1 MEEEDIDT
9 EETEHNDSKV
19 TAHIRGVL
27 SRFAQGD
34 ATDYNELVGKL
45 NQSGYLSTDDMPSL
59 LTSLKAVFGMDMW
72 KYGPDVMEVLV
83 YLIIRLA
90 TSSGEFVNS
99 SLDMLVNN
107 FMPHESF
114 MEELNEPRG
123 VEKKEQVLD
132 RVHSALIK
140 ITNLVPLAPMRL
152 CPILLRRMPDIFVTE
167 PVVAVYVE
175 NMLRLESGPIGEF
188 CGSTMILA
196 VVDRL
201 VELDL
206 EVGWDD
212 ILPNE
217 SNKGI
222 FDTELEEMYDDF
234 DDGFVLV
241 NQANIFAEKLDSLM
255 VVTCRHIRSCAE
267 NGRLSKVFNTLFHCF
282 HSSVLNTQRSKF
294 AQFFIFYACSLDPE
308 ECGVSFAFM
317 LADIFNCNTEI
328 SLTRMSSVAYL
339 ASYLARANFLEG
351 HMIAWTL
358 RRLADWCVDY
368 CRLVDAEEK
377 TLDPEAHKLFYSGCQ
392 AILYVLCFRMREM
405 LDDPYL
411 ESVIFGF
418 PLQLIFCHP
427 LDPLKVCLP
436 SIVEEFLQQA
446 KAASLFT
453 SSEAFGGAAKLDMY
467 FPFDPFL
474 LKKSD
479 RFINPI
485 FLYWSN
491 VGQSKSREGDQ
502 SAKFCMFE
510 MVSKGLSRFASLC
523 PGISFGST

>member
-1 MEEEDIDT
+1 MELERSMEEDIDT

-19 TAHIRGVL
+19 TSHIRGVL
-27 SRFAQGD
+27 SRFSQGD

-45 NQSGYLSTDDMPSL
+45 KQSGYLSPDDMAL
-59 LTSLKAVFGMDMW
+59 LVMSLKGLSRAVACFRHGYLDW
-72 KYGPDVMEVLV
+72 KYDPDVMDVLV
-83 YLIIRLA
+83 DLIICLA
-90 TSSGEFVNS
+90 TSSGEFVYL

-114 MEELNEPRG
+114 

-132 RVHSALIK
+132 RVHKALIK
-140 ITNLVPLAPMRL
+140 ITNLVPIAPLRL
-152 CPILLRRMPDIFVTE
+152 L
-167 PVVAVYVE
+167 YVE

-188 CGSTMILA
+188 CGVTMMQA
-196 VVDRL
+196 VVERL

-212 ILPNE
+212 FLPNG

-222 FDTELEEMYDDF
+222 FDYVTYLLVRICVTYIVNNF
-234 DDGFVLV
+234 DDGFVLL
-241 NQANIFAEKLDSLM
+241 NQANIFSEKLDSLM
-255 VVTCRHIRSCAE
+255 VLTCRHIRSCAE
-267 NGRLSKVFNTLFHCF
+267 NGRLSKVFNTLLHCL

-294 AQFFIFYACSLDPE
+294 AQFFTLYALSLDPE

-317 LADIFNCNTEI
+317 LADIFYCSTGI

-351 HMIAWTL
+351 HLIAWTF

-377 TLDPEAHKLFYSGCQ
+377 TLDPEAHRLFYSGCQ

-405 LDDPYL
+405 LDDPVL
-411 ESVIFGF
+411 KSVIFGF
-418 PLQLIFCHP
+418 PLQLIFRHP

-453 SSEAFGGAAKLDMY
+453 ASEHFLFENLLKSSEAFGGAAKLDI
-467 FPFDPFL
+467 
-474 LKKSD
+474 
-479 RFINPI
+479 FIKPI

-502 SAKFCMFE
+502 STKFCMFE
-510 MVSKGLSRFASLC
+510 MVSKGLSRFASFC
-523 PGISFGST
+523 PRILFGST